1 MDKKLFGTRLKEL
14 RKENRITQKEL
25 AQKLDTTDKT
35 IWAYEN
41 GKATPPLEMLLSYA
55 NLFQC
60 SLWCVFFYELQ
71 ICFYKMQII
80 FCVKVDC
87 FLVKNE
93 LFPFFLRNVNLIL

>member
-1 MDKKLFGTRLKEL
+1 MKQPACADTFLWVYMNRFCFFGSFHQICFNAL
-14 RKENRITQKEL
+14 
-25 AQKLDTTDKT
+25 
-35 IWAYEN
+35 Y
-41 GKATPPLEMLLSYA
+41 G
-55 NLFQC
+55 
-60 SLWCVFFYELQ
+60 VFFYELQ